1 MGLLEADIIIQQSV
15 KLLQCIANQLLVIK
29 GCIC

>member
-1 MGLLEADIIIQQSV
+1 MGILEADIIIQQSV
-15 KLLQCIANQLLVIK
+15 KLLQYIAKQLLVIK

>member
-15 KLLQCIANQLLVIK
+15 KLLQCIANQLLVI
-29 GCIC
+29 